1 MKNITSILEK
11 EIETLS
17 LKIISRQI
25 KPLEKELKAERL
37 RIKDLERQIET
48 LTTKLNKVLDKSG
61 SPIRTAR
68 STFRSSTVTK
78 LRKQHGLSQ
87 DALGKLLGVGLN
99 TVWLWE
105 QGRTKP
111 RAKQEVAMGE
121 LAGLSALALKRRLT
135 AVGLKHGR
143 NKPGRKKGSTNAVL
157 AKKRS
162 TGKNAAKKV
171 AKKTTKKTTKKKV
184 LRKATTKKVAKKTTR
199 RKAKGK

>member
-11 EIETLS
+11 EIESLS
-17 LKIISRQI
+17 LKIIGRQI
-25 KPLEKELKAERL
+25 KPLEKELKAAHL
-37 RIKDLERQIET
+37 RTRDLERQVAA
-48 LTTKLNKVLDKSG
+48 LTTKLNKVLDQKA
-61 SPIRTAR
+61 SPIRAAR
-68 STFRSSTVTK
+68 STFLSSTVTR

-87 DALGKLLGVGLN
+87 GALAKLVGVGLN

-111 RAKQEVAMGE
+111 RAKQEAALTE
-121 LAGLSALALKRRLT
+121 LAGLSALAMKRRLT
-135 AVGLKHGR
+135 QVGLQVGR

-162 TGKNAAKKV
+162 SAKKTAKKATKKKAAKK
-171 AKKTTKKTTKKKV
+171 KV
-184 LRKATTKKVAKKTTR
+184 RRKATTKKATR